1 MNIEY
6 RIANEAIFDFR
17 FTIYDLNRQSAT
29 GNRKSTREAF
39 TLIELLVVI
48 SVIALLM
55 AILMPA
61 LAGARASSRT
71 LACKSNLRQLLIASI
86 GYATENDGFYVPAAS
101 DIWDNAGLNRWHGRR
116 DTLDEPF
123 DPLMGPLAGYLADGR
138 VKECPARVTFVT
150 GLEWSANFEQ
160 GCGGYGYNMTYIGSR
175 IWQNGVHSMQTWKDT
190 YALTTRMTEIAAPGQ
205 TLMFADTA
213 MARPQ
218 ARGTRDEGRG
228 TSLIEY
234 SFAEPP
240 FTVYSG
246 RPVTEFYMSPSIHFR
261 HGNLPAG
268 RQGRAN
274 IGWADG
280 HIDPRQM
287 AQFDGENAYG
297 VHSTGMKLGWFE
309 PINNTPFDLE

>member
-138 VKECPARVTFVT
+138 VKECPARVIFVT

-213 MARPQ
+213 MAKDRSSP
-218 ARGTRDEGRG
+218 AGGRG
-228 TSLIEY
+228 SLIEY

-261 HGNLPAG
+261 HGNRSGPPSASK
-268 RQGRAN
+268 AN
-274 IGWADG
+274 VGWADG
-280 HIDPRQM
+280 HIEPCRM
-287 AQFDGENAYG
+287 AQSDRTNAYG
-297 VHSTGMKLGWFE
+297 VRSAGMRLGWFE